1 VGAAGGGDRDGPVG
15 WRGGPTYMAQKGDV
29 DMVRIVCA
37 VVSVGLL
44 GSGVHADREVV
55 LDAFDRGHYSEFFHV
70 PHNTNYITGDASNYN
85 RSFFIFDL
93 SGIEGT
99 VVSAEF
105 RILVSEL
112 FTNDPFETFAL
123 HDITTPIPSVLDGTA
138 GMAAFDDFA
147 DGDYYGSVDLDQAL
161 TNAWYSVT
169 LTIDAIDSMNASR
182 GLWGMGGDIT
192 TLDDDFQTTSE
203 FLVVSPAAAADPAS
217 TQLILTIEIPAPGVL
232 ALLGAA
238 GLSRRGWRRR

>member
-1 VGAAGGGDRDGPVG
+1 
-15 WRGGPTYMAQKGDV
+15 
-29 DMVRIVCA
+29 
-37 VVSVGLL
+37 VGLL

-55 LDAFDRGHYSEFFHV
+55 LDAFDRGHYTEFFHI
-70 PHNTNYITGDASNYN
+70 PHNTSYITGDASSYH

-105 RILVSEL
+105 RFFVSN
-112 FTNDPFETFAL
+112 TITADPFETFAL

-147 DGDYYGSVDLDQAL
+147 DGAFYGSADLDPAL
-161 TNAWYSVT
+161 SNTTYSA
-169 LTIDAIDSMNASR
+169 LLSAAAIDSMNLADA
-182 GLWGMGGDIT
+182 LWGMGGHLT
-192 TLDDDFQTTSE
+192 TLDDDFANTSE
-203 FLVVSPAAAADPAS
+203 FISIFGPNVSDPAA
-217 TQLILTIEIPAPGVL
+217 TQLILTIEIPAPGML

-238 GLSRRGWRRR
+238 GLSGRRRRRRS

>member
-1 VGAAGGGDRDGPVG
+1 
-15 WRGGPTYMAQKGDV
+15 
-29 DMVRIVCA
+29 MVRIVCA

-55 LDAFDRGHYSEFFHV
+55 LNAFDRGHYEEFFHN
-70 PHNTNYITGDASNYN
+70 PSNTNYITGDANSFH

-99 VVSAEF
+99 VVAAEF
-105 RILVSEL
+105 RFFVSN
-112 FTNDPFETFAL
+112 TITADPFETIAF

-147 DGDYYGSVDLDQAL
+147 DGVFYGSVDLNPAL
-161 TNAWYSVT
+161 SNATYSA
-169 LTIDAIDSMNASR
+169 LLSAAAIDSMNSSDA
-182 GLWGMGGDIT
+182 LWGMGGNLT
-192 TLDDDFQTTSE
+192 TLDNDFANTTE
-203 FLVVSPAAAADPAS
+203 FISIFGPNEDDPAS
-217 TQLILTIEIPAPGVL
+217 TQLILTIEIPAPGAF

-238 GLSRRGWRRR
+238 GLCGRGRRRRF